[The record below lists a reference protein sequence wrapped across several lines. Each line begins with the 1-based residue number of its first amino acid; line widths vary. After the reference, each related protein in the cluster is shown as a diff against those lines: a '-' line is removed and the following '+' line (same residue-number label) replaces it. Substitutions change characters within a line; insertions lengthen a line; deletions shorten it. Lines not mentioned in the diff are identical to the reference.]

1 MVETKY
7 LRTTKFPYFFWSF
20 NKAYKC
26 KLDFVKGNYE
36 NLEKDTHYKFKI
48 FNRYAFL
55 AIKYLPIVVVLYM
68 CFSIYD
74 FIPTKPLIVA
84 YILALF
90 LTIAINLL
98 DNLSR
103 KLGALGIM
111 VLAVGAGYLLGDY
124 FLVAYVIK
132 YFLFLSL
139 LLMFYLD
146 YGLVPYS
153 IIKDDKVV
161 AHFLMREDKNEK

>member
-26 KLDFVKGNYE
+26 QLDFLKGNYE
-36 NLEKDTHYKFKI
+36 NLEKATHYKFKI

-55 AIKYLPIVVVLYM
+55 AIKYLPIIAILYL

-90 LTIAINLL
+90 LTITINLL

-103 KLGALGIM
+103 KLGVLGIM
-111 VLAVGAGYLLGDY
+111 LLAIVAGYVLGNY

-132 YFLFLSL
+132 YFLLLSL

-146 YGLVPYS
+146 YGLVPYA
-153 IIKDDKVV
+153 IMKDEKIV
-161 AHFLMREDKNEK
+161 AHFLIREDKNEK